1 MRLKSSNPVFG
12 STFEASAV
20 FAGYGNTMTIAGTAN
35 KAGILMLL
43 VLLTAAYTWGR
54 FFDNP
59 ETANVSGFMMIGL
72 VGGFISAM
80 VTIFKKEWSAVTAPI
95 YALFEGLALGG
106 ISATME
112 YRFPGI
118 AIQAVSLTF
127 GTCFCL
133 LLAYRMGIIK
143 ASEKL
148 TMGIVAATGGIA
160 LVYFANMLLGI
171 FGVHIPGIF
180 GSGPIGILFSLVV
193 VVVAAMNLI
202 LDFAFIEDAAYRGA
216 PKYMEWYGA
225 FGLMVTLIWLYL
237 EMIRLLSKL
246 RDDRN

>member
-1 MRLKSSNPVFG
+1 MRLKSSNPAFG
-12 STFEASAV
+12 STFETSAV
-20 FAGYGNTMTIAGTAN
+20 FVGYGETMTVGGTAN
-35 KAGILMLL
+35 KAGFLMLL
-43 VLLTAAYTWGR
+43 VLLTAAFTWNS

-59 ETANVSGFMMIGL
+59 ETANVGGYMMLGL
-72 VGGFISAM
+72 IGGFIAAM
-80 VTIFKKEWSAVTAPI
+80 VTIFKKEWSAVTAPV

-106 ISATME
+106 ISATLE

-118 AIQAVSLTF
+118 AIEAVALTF

-133 LLAYRMGIIK
+133 LLAYRSGLIR
-143 ASEKL
+143 ASEKFTL
-148 TMGIVAATGGIA
+148 GIVAATGGIA
-160 LVYFANMLLGI
+160 LVYFANMILSI
-171 FGVHIPGIF
+171 FGVHMPGIF
-180 GSGPIGILFSLVV
+180 GSGPVGILFSLVV
-193 VVVAAMNLI
+193 VVVAALNLI
-202 LDFAFIEDAAYRGA
+202 LDFAFIEEGAQRGA